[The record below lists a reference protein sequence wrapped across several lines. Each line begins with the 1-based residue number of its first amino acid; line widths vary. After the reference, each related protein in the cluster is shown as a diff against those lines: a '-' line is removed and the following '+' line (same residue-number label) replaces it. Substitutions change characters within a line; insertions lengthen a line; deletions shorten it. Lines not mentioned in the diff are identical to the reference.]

1 MSSALTIKNINKSF
15 GKRRVLHDVSFE
27 TYTGEVFGFLGPNGA
42 GKTTLIKLIVGLL
55 NLEEGSISVCGYD
68 IHKDFETAMSNIGGI
83 VENPELYKYMT
94 GMQNL
99 RQYANM
105 RKGVTDERIREV
117 IELVGLSNRI
127 NDKVGKYSLGM
138 RQRLGLAQSLLHK
151 PKVLVLDEPTNGLDP
166 AGIEE
171 MRGLIKTLPSKYGMT
186 VMISSHI
193 LSEIDQMAT
202 VIGIINQGSLIF
214 QERMSVLDEQRKPQI
229 ILKTSDDDTA
239 YRFLAKLNPQ
249 RTLNGLQLGALTDE
263 QTGAVVRELCSNN
276 LSVYRVEEHR
286 ESLEDIFLTLTGKE
300 LTL

>member
-1 MSSALTIKNINKSF
+1 MIIATENLSKEYD
-15 GKRRVLHDVSFE
+15 GVYRVQDLDIRVKE
-27 TYTGEVFGFLGPNGA
+27 GDIYGFLGPNGA
-42 GKTTLIKLIVGLL
+42 GKSTTMKMLLGLVKPTSGTIEIMGKLF
-55 NLEEGSISVCGYD
+55 NE
-68 IHKDFETAMSNIGGI
+68 KN
-83 VENPELYKYMT
+83 
-94 GMQNL
+94 
-99 RQYANM
+99 
-105 RKGVTDERIREV
+105 RKGILQSVGSLIEAPSYYGHLTGRENMELIRRLLDLPQKNIDEAIYIVRLENQM
-117 IELVGLSNRI
+117 EK
-127 NDKVGKYSLGM
+127 KVKNYSLGM
-138 RQRLGLAQSLLHK
+138 KQRLGIAMALARK
-151 PKVLVLDEPTNGLDP
+151 PKLLILDEPTNGLDP

-171 MRGLIKTLPSKYGMT
+171 IRELIKTLPSKYGMT

-202 VIGIINQGSLIF
+202 IIGIINQGSLIF

>member
-1 MSSALTIKNINKSF
+1 MDKMKQEVKDKMKYWERLCALFAILMSTNIWNYARTMNGGDAFADFFKGFQLGIAMALAREPK
-15 GKRRVLHDVSFE
+15 L
-27 TYTGEVFGFLGPNGA
+27 
-42 GKTTLIKLIVGLL
+42 LI
-55 NLEEGSISVCGYD
+55 
-68 IHKDFETAMSNIGGI
+68 
-83 VENPELYKYMT
+83 
-94 GMQNL
+94 
-99 RQYANM
+99 
-105 RKGVTDERIREV
+105 
-117 IELVGLSNRI
+117 
-127 NDKVGKYSLGM
+127 
-138 RQRLGLAQSLLHK
+138 
-151 PKVLVLDEPTNGLDP
+151 LDEPTNGLDP

-202 VIGIINQGSLIF
+202 IIGIINQGSLIF

>member
-1 MSSALTIKNINKSF
+1 MIIATENLSKEYD
-15 GKRRVLHDVSFE
+15 GVYRVQDLDIRVKE
-27 TYTGEVFGFLGPNGA
+27 GDIYGFLGPNGA
-42 GKTTLIKLIVGLL
+42 GKSTTMKMLLGLVKPTSGTIEIMGKLF
-55 NLEEGSISVCGYD
+55 NE
-68 IHKDFETAMSNIGGI
+68 KN
-83 VENPELYKYMT
+83 
-94 GMQNL
+94 
-99 RQYANM
+99 
-105 RKGVTDERIREV
+105 RKGILQSVGSLIEAPSYYGHLTGHENMELIRRLLDLPQKNSDEAIHIVRLE
-117 IELVGLSNRI
+117 NQM
-127 NDKVGKYSLGM
+127 NKKVKNYSLGM
-138 RQRLGLAQSLLHK
+138 KQRLGIAMALAREPKLLI
-151 PKVLVLDEPTNGLDP
+151 LDEPTNGLDP